1 MVPIEIERILR
12 IGNDNRRKRFVVHEF
27 SFLLLLFF
35 RYIRFTIV
43 VPDLRIVHP
52 VVMMGEKRH
61 YRILFPQVL
70 PSKY

>member
-27 SFLLLLFF
+27 SFLLFFF

-61 YRILFPQVL
+61 YTILFPQVL